1 MKTYTIIGGV
11 NGAGKSS
18 LSGALS
24 SIDHSFGLHID
35 PDKLI
40 KIAGSLIKG
49 GKTALGIFSYCLE
62 SGIDF
67 SQEITLS
74 GKRPLKNI
82 EAARKNEYCIRLF
95 YVGVS
100 SAEECLSRIE
110 NRVKKGG
117 HNIPSSDVIRRFQN
131 RFNDLTEILP
141 YCDEAYFY
149 DNENGFAYVGEYD
162 NGQIFTQGDY
172 TPNWLKELK
181 NYCERRE

>member
-40 KIAGSLIKG
+40 KIAGSTFKG

-62 SGIDF
+62 SGINF
-67 SQEITLS
+67 SQETTLS

-82 EAARKNEYCIRLF
+82 EAARKEGYHIRLF

-100 SAEECLSRIE
+100 SVEECLSRIE

-117 HNIPSSDVIRRFQN
+117 HNIPSSDVTRRFKN
-131 RFNDLTEILP
+131 RFMDLAEILP

-149 DNENGFAYVGEYD
+149 DNENGFAYLGIYEDGEVV
-162 NGQIFTQGDY
+162 TTGDY
-172 TPNWLKELK
+172 IPDWIKELNSYLK
-181 NYCERRE
+181 SGI